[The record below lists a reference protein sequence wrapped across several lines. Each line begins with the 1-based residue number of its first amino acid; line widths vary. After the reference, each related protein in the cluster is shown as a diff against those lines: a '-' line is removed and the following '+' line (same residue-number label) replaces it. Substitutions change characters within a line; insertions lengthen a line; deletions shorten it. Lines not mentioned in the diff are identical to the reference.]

1 MTDIY
6 GQDIKLDAGGQAV
19 VAANGELVLT
29 EGVETGVQDIQLRL
43 HQPLTE
49 LFYDVEFGALIYQ
62 WIKEENTLANRMGFE
77 AEVERRVQLD
87 PRVVSGTAACKII
100 SWNEVGITA
109 RCEWKFMDEDHLF
122 NLVIEMDSFKQE
134 MVIKDVNPRIG

>member
-6 GQDIKLDAGGQAV
+6 GQDIKLDTAGQAM
-19 VAANGELVLT
+19 VAANGELILT

-43 HQPLTE
+43 RQPLGE
-49 LFYDVEFGALIYQ
+49 LFYDIEFGALIYQ
-62 WIKEENTLANRMGFE
+62 WIKEENTSANRMGFE
-77 AEVERRVQLD
+77 TEVERRVQLD
-87 PRVVSGTAACKII
+87 PRVVPGTSACKII

-109 RCEWKFMDEDHLF
+109 RCEWQFIDEDHPF
-122 NLVIEMDSFKQE
+122 NLVIEMDSVKQE